1 MAEVKVST
9 TDIVSCG
16 DNILALCKQ
25 YDEQINNLF
34 ESLEKLNDG
43 AWSGTAADTY
53 VARLRADKAEFV
65 TFGDYLKYYG
75 MNVKKIGESFDKL
88 INKWE
93 DQ

>member
-9 TDIVSCG
+9 SEIVACG

-34 ESLEKLNDG
+34 DSLDKLNDD

-53 VARLRADKAEFV
+53 VARLKSDKAEFV

-75 MNVKKIGESFDKL
+75 KNVKKIGESFGTM